1 MSERENRLQPKRE
14 TPSELTDREGQRDFK
29 IRGWLGC
36 LPVLA
41 VGGLS
46 VFPRPPH
53 RSPSVGGGTDR
64 PARNGVG
71 TRW

>member
-41 VGGLS
+41 VGSLS
-46 VFPRPPH
+46 LLVLQRRRMP
-53 RSPSVGGGTDR
+53 
-64 PARNGVG
+64 
-71 TRW
+71 